1 MKLFVKLLITALV
14 LAVLLPFTILK
25 DDSGRPLMSLRD
37 LKMPDMAVPGQPDG
51 ATVKGEGIKD
61 VIYQWRDEEGNLNF
75 TSEPPAPGIEYSVK
89 GYDPNLNLI
98 QSIKTQT
105 ETAEVG
111 SKTKTTSIESPLKI
125 GNPYSPEKIN
135 KLFDDAEK
143 VQDLINQRM
152 QQQEAV
158 LNQDY

>member
-37 LKMPDMAVPGQPDG
+37 LKMPDVSMPVQPDTE
-51 ATVKGEGIKD
+51 AVKGEGIKD
-61 VIYQWRDEEGNLNF
+61 VIYQWRDDQGNLNF
-75 TSEPPAPGIEYSVK
+75 TSEPPAAGIEYTVK

-98 QSIKTQT
+98 QSVNT
-105 ETAEVG
+105 ETAATEVR
-111 SKTKTTSIESPLKI
+111 SETRTTSIDSPLKI

-152 QQQEAV
+152 QQQEAI
-158 LNQDY
+158 LNQDH